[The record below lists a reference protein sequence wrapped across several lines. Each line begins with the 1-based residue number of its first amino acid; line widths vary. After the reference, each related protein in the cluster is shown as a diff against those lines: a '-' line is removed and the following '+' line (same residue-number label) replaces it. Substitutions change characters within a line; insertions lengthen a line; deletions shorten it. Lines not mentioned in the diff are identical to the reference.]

1 MTFEQRLQAARETV
15 EADLARRLAR
25 PDRTPARLRAAM
37 THAVLGGGKR
47 FRPFLV
53 LETAALLGADQ
64 RAAVTVA
71 AALEAIH
78 CYSLAHDDLP
88 AMDNDETRR
97 GQPTVWKAYDE
108 WTAILAGDALLT
120 VAFAWLAEPGSGIA
134 PAAVGRLVAELA
146 EASGPIG
153 MVGGQVIDLD
163 ADKRGEP
170 QAPTLAHVKTLQEM
184 KTGALIRFACRAG
197 PLLASPLLAGRE
209 DADLNALT
217 VYGDA
222 LGFAFQISDDL
233 LDATGTVEEVG
244 KAVAKDAAAGK
255 ATLLSLYGLDGARQ
269 VLAETQSRAIAAL
282 APYGPRAD
290 ALRAAVDFMAARKS

>member
-1 MTFEQRLQAARETV
+1 MGMDFDGRLAVARQLV
-15 EADLARRLAR
+15 EADLGRRLGA
-25 PDRTPARLRAAM
+25 DRRVPARLAEAM

-53 LETAALLGADQ
+53 LETAALFGASP
-64 RAAVTVA
+64 AAALTVA

-97 GQPTVWKAYDE
+97 GRPTVWKLYDE

-120 VAFAWLAEPGSGIA
+120 MAFGWLAEVGSDLP
-134 PAAVGRLVAELA
+134 PAAVGALVAELA
-146 EASGPIG
+146 EAAGPAG
-153 MVGGQVIDLD
+153 MVGGQVIDLQ
-163 ADKRGEP
+163 ADKLGEP
-170 QAPTLAHVKTLQEM
+170 AAPTLAHVKTLQEM

-197 PLLASPLLAGRE
+197 PLLAGRPARDL
-209 DADLNALT
+209 DAMT
-217 VYGDA
+217 VYGEA

-233 LDATGTVEEVG
+233 LDATGTATEVG

-255 ATLLSLYGLDGARQ
+255 ATLVSLHGLDGARR
-269 VLAETQSRAIAAL
+269 VLAETQGRALEAL
-282 APYGPRAD
+282 AVYGARAD
-290 ALRAAVDFMAARKS
+290 ALRAAIDFMGHRKS

>member
-1 MTFEQRLQAARETV
+1 MTFEQRLQGARETV

-53 LETAALLGADQ
+53 LETAALFAASPA
-64 RAAVTVA
+64 AAVTVA

-88 AMDNDETRR
+88 AMDNDELRR
-97 GQPTVWKAYDE
+97 SQPTVWKAYDE

-120 VAFAWLAEPGSGIA
+120 VAFTWLAETGSGIA
-134 PAAVGRLVAELA
+134 PAALGRLVAELA
-146 EASGPIG
+146 EASGPVG
-153 MVGGQVIDLD
+153 MVGGQAIDLD

-170 QAPTLAHVKTLQEM
+170 QSPTLAHIKTLQEM

-197 PLLASPLLAGRE
+197 PLLAGRPA
-209 DADLNALT
+209 ADLNALT
-217 VYGDA
+217 VYGEA

-233 LDATGTVEEVG
+233 LDATGTEAEVG

-255 ATLLSLYGLDGARQ
+255 ATLLTLYGLEGARK
-269 VLAETQSRAIAAL
+269 VLADTQARAIAAL
-282 APYGPRAD
+282 APYGARAD
-290 ALRAAVDFMAARKS
+290 ALRAAVDFMGARRS